1 MGLLRIATI
10 VAVGVALLPS
20 DRDQQQRLYERAGS
34 TAQWVVTFCDRNGP
48 TCAKGSEVWSQFV
61 AKAEFGAKLAYD
73 MMRERQSCA
82 GNRRARLHAPGA
94 GTRQQR
100 HTDAARQKAG
110 LARQDRR
117 TRAASDASVLA
128 SLWPCPCVLGT
139 YV

>member
-20 DRDQQQRLYERAGS
+20 DRDQQQRLYDRAGA

-73 MMRERQSCA
+73 MMRERQVAQESA
-82 GNRRARLHAPGA
+82 ERVYTPLALERDSS
-94 GTRQQR
+94 GTL
-100 HTDAARQKAG
+100 TP
-110 LARQDRR
+110 QDKKPAWRGKGPNKG
-117 TRAASDASVLA
+117 SI
-128 SLWPCPCVLGT
+128 
-139 YV
+139 

>member
-48 TCAKGSEVWSQFV
+48 TCATGSELWSQFV

-73 MMRERQSCA
+73 MARERQATQATAERVYTPLALERDSSGTLTA
-82 GNRRARLHAPGA
+82 QDKKPAWRGKSGNKG
-94 GTRQQR
+94 
-100 HTDAARQKAG
+100 
-110 LARQDRR
+110 
-117 TRAASDASVLA
+117 SI
-128 SLWPCPCVLGT
+128 
-139 YV
+139 